1 MINVDG
7 SVFIQIANF
16 IFLIWIMNMILY
28 KPIRKALLQR
38 KEKVLGLERSIADF
52 STQALEK
59 ENAFAS
65 GIKEARAN
73 GLKEKQ
79 ALIQSGSDEE
89 KIVIENS
96 KLPFLP
102 VKKEAVVEWIP
113 YFSSNVKATDP
124 TTYLVTLI
132 IPVKNREEAFRI
144 GKSISVMQQK
154 DEIYRVSFKNQ
165 NTNFSVRFRKTPDG
179 LVLD

>member
-16 IFLIWIMNMILY
+16 IFLIWVMNMILY

-38 KEKVLGLERSIADF
+38 KEKVSGLERSIADF
-52 STQALEK
+52 NTQALEK

-89 KIVIENS
+89 KIIVENIN
-96 KLPFLP
+96 KKAQAEL
-102 VKKEAVVEWIP
+102 VK
-113 YFSSNVKATDP
+113 S
-124 TTYLVTLI
+124 
-132 IPVKNREEAFRI
+132 REKIA
-144 GKSISVMQQK
+144 K
-154 DEIYRVSFKNQ
+154 DAE
-165 NTNFSVRFRKTPDG
+165 SVRISLQKE
-179 LVLD
+179 LDTFVNAIGQKILGRAV

>member
-38 KEKVLGLERSIADF
+38 KEKVSDLERSIADF
-52 STQALEK
+52 SIHAQEK

-65 GIKEARAN
+65 GIKEARAS

-79 ALIQSGSDEE
+79 SLMQSGSDEE
-89 KIVIENS
+89 KIVIENIN
-96 KLPFLP
+96 KKTQAEL
-102 VKKEAVVEWIP
+102 VK
-113 YFSSNVKATDP
+113 S
-124 TTYLVTLI
+124 
-132 IPVKNREEAFRI
+132 REKIAKDAE
-144 GKSISVMQQK
+144 SV
-154 DEIYRVSFKNQ
+154 RVSLQKE
-165 NTNFSVRFRKTPDG
+165 
-179 LVLD
+179 LDTFVNAIGQKILGRAV

>member
-16 IFLIWIMNMILY
+16 IFLIWVMNMILY

-38 KEKVLGLERSIADF
+38 KEKVSGLERSIADF
-52 STQALEK
+52 NTQAQEK

-89 KIVIENS
+89 KVVLENIN
-96 KLPFLP
+96 
-102 VKKEAVVEWIP
+102 KKAQAELTK
-113 YFSSNVKATDP
+113 S
-124 TTYLVTLI
+124 
-132 IPVKNREEAFRI
+132 REKI
-144 GKSISVMQQK
+144 TK
-154 DEIYRVSFKNQ
+154 DAE
-165 NTNFSVRFRKTPDG
+165 SVRISLQKE
-179 LVLD
+179 LDTFVNAIGHKILGRAV

>member
-16 IFLIWIMNMILY
+16 IFLIWVMNMILY

-38 KEKVLGLERSIADF
+38 KEKVSDLERSIADF
-52 STQALEK
+52 NIHALEK

-79 ALIQSGSDEE
+79 SLIQSGSDEE
-89 KIVIENS
+89 KNVIENIN
-96 KLPFLP
+96 
-102 VKKEAVVEWIP
+102 KKAQAE
-113 YFSSNVKATDP
+113 
-124 TTYLVTLI
+124 LI
-132 IPVKNREEAFRI
+132 KSREKIAKDAE
-144 GKSISVMQQK
+144 SV
-154 DEIYRVSFKNQ
+154 RVSLQKE
-165 NTNFSVRFRKTPDG
+165 
-179 LVLD
+179 LDTFVNAIGQKILGRAV

>member
-1 MINVDG
+1 MEGRRMINVDG

-16 IFLIWIMNMILY
+16 IFLIWVMNMILY

-38 KEKVLGLERSIADF
+38 KEKISGLELSIAEFND
-52 STQALEK
+52 QALEK

-89 KIVIENS
+89 KIILENIN
-96 KLPFLP
+96 
-102 VKKEAVVEWIP
+102 KKAQAELAK
-113 YFSSNVKATDP
+113 S
-124 TTYLVTLI
+124 
-132 IPVKNREEAFRI
+132 REKI
-144 GKSISVMQQK
+144 
-154 DEIYRVSFKNQ
+154 
-165 NTNFSVRFRKTPDG
+165 TNDAESVRISLQKE
-179 LVLD
+179 LDTFVNAIGQKILGRAV